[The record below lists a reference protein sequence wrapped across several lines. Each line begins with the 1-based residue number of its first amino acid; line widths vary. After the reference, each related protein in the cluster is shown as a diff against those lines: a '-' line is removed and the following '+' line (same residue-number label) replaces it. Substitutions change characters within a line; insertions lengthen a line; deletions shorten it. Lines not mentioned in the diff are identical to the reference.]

1 MDNDES
7 SNVRDRISARFED
20 ENSDSERPGT
30 EGNTRD
36 SNDAGND
43 EISSSSSA
51 SMNAMK
57 SQNVKKDWNAT
68 TIYLPDKL
76 DREFSTAY
84 KRADLEVSEVS
95 DRSLKKTRHYYP
107 LIVTLGLEKLESMD
121 SNEVMEELDKLSS

>member
-20 ENSDSERPGT
+20 ENTDSKRSEI
-30 EGNTRD
+30 EGNAKK
-36 SNDAGND
+36 SNNARNKKA
-43 EISSSSSA
+43 SSSSST
-51 SMNAMK
+51 SMNATK
-57 SQNVKKDWNAT
+57 SKNVKEDWNAT

-84 KRADLEVSEVS
+84 KRADLELSEVS

-107 LIVTLGLEKLESMD
+107 LIVALGLERLESMD
-121 SNEVMEELDKLSS
+121 SNEVMEELDKLSG